1 MKIYGLADCNSF
13 FASCEKVFR
22 PEWRDRPVVVLSN
35 NDGCVIARSAEAK
48 PLVAMGTPY
57 FRVREQLAR
66 NGVIVRSSNFS
77 LYGDLSRRVMLTL
90 SQWTADM
97 EVYSIDEAFLDLTGR
112 FAEPAKR
119 EPAEVSLTLLEN
131 KLSRLGK
138 EIVATV
144 PRWTG
149 IPISFG
155 VGPTKTLAKAA
166 NHIAKTRPD
175 HYFSLINPDTRQEV
189 LENQPIEEVWGV
201 GGRLS
206 KKFRLYGLKTAADL
220 VRVDPKWIR
229 ENFSIVQEMTLRE
242 LRGEECFL
250 LENEPPSPRSIR
262 VSRSFGELISSRDEV
277 HRAIALFATRA
288 AEQLRRRHCAAEAIF
303 VQLDTNRFRT
313 DQPQSHE
320 ARTIGLGEPTSDT
333 ITILRHAKLLTDQV
347 YKEGFAYQ
355 RGMVLLTGIVDQS
368 TERSYRALFDTEE
381 DQERRAKRFELMRAV
396 DQINHT
402 FGKGKIHSA
411 AESAAIGEDG
421 PSWLPSSKFRSPC
434 YTTCWAD
441 LPVVKAK

>member
-22 PEWRDRPVVVLSN
+22 PEWRSRPVVVLSN
-35 NDGCVIARSAEAK
+35 NDGCIIARSAEAK

-57 FRVREQLAR
+57 FRVREFLAR

-77 LYGDLSRRVMLTL
+77 LYGDLSHRVMLTL
-90 SQWTADM
+90 AQWTADI
-97 EVYSIDEAFLDLTGR
+97 EIYSIDEAFLDLTGR
-112 FAEPAKR
+112 FAGAAK
-119 EPAEVSLTLLEN
+119 EMSAEDLRQPLA
-131 KLSRLGK
+131 RLGE

-166 NHIAKTRPD
+166 NHLAKSRPD
-175 HYFSLINPDTRQEV
+175 RYFSLMNPDTRQAA
-189 LENQPIEEVWGV
+189 LQDFPIEEVWGI
-201 GGRLS
+201 GRRLS
-206 KKFRLYGLKTAADL
+206 KNFHRYGLKTAADL
-220 VRVDPKWIR
+220 IRVDPKWIR
-229 ENFSIVQEMTLRE
+229 ENFTIVQEMTLRE

-250 LENEPPSPRSIR
+250 LENEPPTPQSIR
-262 VSRSFGELISSRDEV
+262 VSRSFGELISSREEI

-288 AEQLRRRHCAAEAIF
+288 AQRLRRCRCAASAII

-313 DQPQSHE
+313 DLPQSHE
-320 ARTIGLGEPTSDT
+320 ARTIGFGEPTSDT
-333 ITILRHAKLLTDQV
+333 ITILHHAKLLTDQV
-347 YKEGFAYQ
+347 YREGFAYQ
-355 RGMVLLTGIVDQS
+355 RGMVLLVGIVDQS
-368 TERSYRALFDTEE
+368 VERSYRSLFDTE
-381 DQERRAKRFELMRAV
+381 DDIDRRAKRFELMRAI
-396 DQINHT
+396 DQVNRA
-402 FGKGKIHSA
+402 FGTGKIHSA
-411 AESAAIGEDG
+411 AECAARGNEDG
-421 PSWLPSSKFRSPC
+421 PSWQPSSNFRSPC